1 MLSKSPV
8 IVCLLALVS
17 LFAVGSAKADSI
29 PIVNADF
36 SQLPTPAPTIIGCG
50 TGCWYDVGSIEGWTI
65 SGIAG
70 TQMLGPAYYTSVPS
84 ESGTMA
90 FINGGT
96 ISQDLGVALLP
107 NSTYTLSVYVGH
119 RIDGTPDGDITTF
132 SFGLDNGT
140 MLTTISDSTAD
151 VPVGTFQL
159 ESYSFTTGSKVSSG
173 DLVVSLGD
181 AKQQADFTDVSL
193 TVVPTPEPSSLLMLG
208 IGLIGLLF
216 LGKRLAPKRPQ
227 QLTAIN

>member
-8 IVCLLALVS
+8 IVCVLALVS
-17 LFAVGSAKADSI
+17 LFAVGSAKADSV

-50 TGCWYDVGSIEGWTI
+50 SGCWYDVGPIVGWTT

-70 TQMLGPAYYTSVPS
+70 TAMLDPYYTTLAPG
-84 ESGTMA
+84 SGTMA

-107 NSTYTLSVYVGH
+107 DSTYTLSVYVGH

-132 SFGLDNGT
+132 SFGLNNGT
-140 MLTTISDSTAD
+140 ILTTMSDSTAD
-151 VPVGTFQL
+151 IPVGTFQL
-159 ESYSFTTGSKVSSG
+159 ETYSFTTGSTVSPG
-173 DLVVSLGD
+173 DLVISLGD
-181 AKQQADFTDVSL
+181 AGQQADFTDVSL
-193 TVVPTPEPSSLLMLG
+193 TAVSTPEPSSLLLLG
-208 IGLIGLLF
+208 IGLMGLLF
-216 LGKRLAPKRPQ
+216 LGKRFGVKRPQ
-227 QLTAIN
+227 PLTATN